1 MAAAASNRMFLSMRM
16 LTYGLQ
22 RKFPRVNQMSCE
34 ELQKIRNENG
44 RNLVV
49 LVSSGAVVARGVA
62 LAIFGYHEDNVT
74 GQRML
79 INNLMLPG
87 KKESPQVLT
96 GADLDLTA
104 RGGGGDHCCTS
115 EARGEIFGAWLRYAP
130 ASVRMYMT
138 IDQVTN

>member
-49 LVSSGAVVARGVA
+49 LVSSGAVARGVA

-74 GQRML
+74 GQRVL
-79 INNLMLPG
+79 VNNLILPG
-87 KKESPQVLT
+87 KKESPQVLIAI
-96 GADLDLTA
+96 GTA
-104 RGGGGDHCCTS
+104 FQFISIG
-115 EARGEIFGAWLRYAP
+115 
-130 ASVRMYMT
+130 
-138 IDQVTN
+138 